1 MGKYTNSYVL
11 GQILRSLYHVAGRR
25 TTQSFAAKVIGSI
38 IKTLEQRYDFL
49 SYVRINDQ
57 GDLVED
63 EAVVILPEIESVKRD
78 LVGRA
83 IEAIIRVVYMDI
95 IGKSGLF
102 FIAEI
107 KRRAGE
113 ELISELHNN
122 FGVDLA
128 SLQIEQHYLYRSR
141 ERKKVKSDK
150 GTEVS
155 LLGYTWKNVASW
167 EYNPVHKTCILYN
180 KDGEVLDNL
189 HLDSIIES
197 YVKNL
202 SENLE
207 EVPEEFEE
215 EIDIDDKELQL
226 LQMLRSRD
234 MDADTAMV
242 LLHIDKN
249 EFDNMVKKLL
259 QNELLQY
266 TSYNVIELTE
276 IGIDYITKR
285 EEKKKQMIN
294 SFLKELVSQ
303 SVLRPNL
310 FFYPS
315 KRICILCNTNLSKPT
330 FAYHI

>member
-1 MGKYTNSYVL
+1 MGKYTNSFVL
-11 GQILRSLYHVAGRR
+11 GQILQSLYHVAGRR

-57 GDLVED
+57 GELNEN
-63 EAVVILPEIESVKRD
+63 EAIVILPEIESVKQD

-141 ERKKVKSDK
+141 ERKKVKASSD
-150 GTEVS
+150 TEVS

-167 EYNPVHKTCILYN
+167 EYDSVHKACVLYN
-180 KDGEVLDNL
+180 KEGEVLDNL

-202 SENLE
+202 SDSLE
-207 EVPEEFEE
+207 EVPEEFEKK
-215 EIDIDDKELQL
+215 IDINDKEFQL

-234 MDADTAMV
+234 MDADTAVV

-259 QNELLQY
+259 QSELLQY
-266 TSYNVIELTE
+266 TAYNVIELTE
-276 IGIDYITKR
+276 IGVNYIAKR
-285 EEKKKQMIN
+285 DEKKKGEN
-294 SFLKELVSQ
+294 ELV
-303 SVLRPNL
+303 PNET
-310 FFYPS
+310 S
-315 KRICILCNTNLSKPT
+315 
-330 FAYHI
+330 